1 VDGAIEN
8 IDIPEVDLSQI
19 TEPTITL
26 NTGFLSVKNQAG
38 NETQFEVN
46 PSVAGFSVPVI
57 YTDNAFRPTQETMLV
72 NKAYVDEEIKDAVDD
87 IDLTPYLKKDGSVLI
102 TNTLNYETVPAL
114 NDAMNIPNL
123 GYVDSQDQARLRRDG
138 SDAMTGN
145 LNLGSNKI
153 EGLINGVLES
163 DCMTKGYIDGQDSV
177 LQGAI
182 DSLETSKIS

>member
-57 YTDNAFRPTQETMLV
+57 YTDNAFRP
-72 NKAYVDEEIKDAVDD
+72 
-87 IDLTPYLKKDGSVLI
+87 S
-102 TNTLNYETVPAL
+102 
-114 NDAMNIPNL
+114 
-123 GYVDSQDQARLRRDG
+123 
-138 SDAMTGN
+138 
-145 LNLGSNKI
+145 
-153 EGLINGVLES
+153 
-163 DCMTKGYIDGQDSV
+163 
-177 LQGAI
+177 
-182 DSLETSKIS
+182 